1 MQFRQ
6 LFYFFFINVVKSI
19 EMLPLVYVDVC
30 SGFKEIFCVME
41 KAVPAKLPED
51 HKSKWFI

>member
-1 MQFRQ
+1 MQFKQ

-30 SGFKEIFCVME
+30 SGFEEIFCVME